1 MNCSIPIFLAYI
13 TIAYSMAS
21 CMYLK
26 RTRSMG
32 TEFRDSLNENQLK
45 IKKKVAK
52 IRGDIFR
59 SSMLISL
66 GILLVLKPF
75 KNCM

>member
-1 MNCSIPIFLAYI
+1 MNCSIPIYLAYI
-13 TIAYSMAS
+13 TIAYAMAS
-21 CMYLK
+21 CMYLR
-26 RTRSMG
+26 RTRKMG
-32 TEFRDSLNENQLK
+32 TEFRDSLNKEQLE

-66 GILLVLKPF
+66 GILLVVKPF